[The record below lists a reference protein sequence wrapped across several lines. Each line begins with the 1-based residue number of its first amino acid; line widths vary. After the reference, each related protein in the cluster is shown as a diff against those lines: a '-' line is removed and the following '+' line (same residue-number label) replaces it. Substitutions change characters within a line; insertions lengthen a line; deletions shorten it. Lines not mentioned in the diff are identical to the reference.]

1 MKCKVHKYL
10 PAIGFSKLNKDTFD
24 ELVKEIILRPDYQES
39 AIDFEGNQFVE
50 LRYMV
55 TDNVGLVLRGIYNED
70 DEFILDY
77 YYPTFFGNTVSL
89 NNDVDVIKQTDRDNY
104 YVMCDEIRLGVNL
117 IFQLQNMGEF
127 LRKNIMAGK
136 SGNKNISL
144 AALSTEGK
152 IILPVYDN
160 EKSRIKEKMN
170 NKKRIDLVE
179 QAREGNEEALES
191 LTMDEI
197 DLYQR
202 ISRRVTREDI
212 LSVVTTFFMPYGIEN
227 DKYEVLGEIVDVK
240 EAVNHLTME
249 ELYLLVIESNDVTF
263 EVCIN
268 KDSLLGEPA
277 VGRRFKGTIWLQGT
291 VDFS

>member
-1 MKCKVHKYL
+1 MMHKFL
-10 PAIGFSKLNKDTFD
+10 PAIGFSKLNK
-24 ELVKEIILRPDYQES
+24 EALNNLIQEIILRPDYQES

-55 TDNVGLVLRGIYNED
+55 ADNVGLVLRGIYND
-70 DEFILDY
+70 NDEFILDY
-77 YYPTFFGNTVSL
+77 YYPTYLGESISS
-89 NNDVDVIKQTDRDNY
+89 NNEVDVIKQSDKECY
-104 YVMCDEIRLGVNL
+104 HVMVDEVRLGVNL
-117 IFQLQNMGEF
+117 IFHLQNMGEY
-127 LRKNIMAGK
+127 LRRNTANSKGVKRDIR
-136 SGNKNISL
+136 L
-144 AALSTEGK
+144 AALSLEGK
-152 IILPVYDN
+152 VILPLYDN

-202 ISRRVTREDI
+202 ITRRVSREDI
-212 LSVVTTFFMPYGIEN
+212 LSVVTSFFMPYGIEN
-227 DKYEVLGEIVDVK
+227 DKYEIMGDILDVK
-240 EAVNHLTME
+240 TVVNHLTME
-249 ELYLLVIESNDVTF
+249 ELYLLVVESNDVVL

-268 KDSLLGEPA
+268 KNNLYGEPTI
-277 VGRRFKGTIWLQGT
+277 GRRFKGTIWLQGT

>member
-1 MKCKVHKYL
+1 MHQYL
-10 PAIGFSKLNKDTFD
+10 PAIGFSKTTKT
-24 ELVKEIILRPDYQES
+24 ELEDLINEITLRPDYQES

-55 TDNVGLVLRGIYNED
+55 ADNVGLVLRGIYNDD
-70 DEFILDY
+70 DEFVLDY
-77 YYPTFFGNTVSL
+77 YYPTYLGESISI
-89 NNDVDVIKQTDRDNY
+89 NNDVEVIKQTDKENY

-117 IFQLQNMGEF
+117 IFQLQNMGEY
-127 LRKNIMAGK
+127 LRRNIMNGK
-136 SGNKNISL
+136 SANRDIRL
-144 AALSTEGK
+144 AALSIEGK

-170 NKKRIDLVE
+170 NQKRINLVE

-197 DLYQR
+197 DLYQK

-212 LSVVTTFFMPYGIEN
+212 FSVVTTFFMPYGIEN
-227 DKYEVLGEIVDVK
+227 DKYEILGNILDVK
-240 EAVNHLTME
+240 YLVNHLTME
-249 ELYLLVIESNDVTF
+249 ELILMVIDSNDVIL

-268 KDSLLGEPA
+268 KNNLYGEPA
-277 VGRRFKGTIWLQGT
+277 IGRRFKGIIWLQGT

>member
-1 MKCKVHKYL
+1 MHKYL
-10 PAIGFSKLNKDTFD
+10 PAIGFSKLNKRALE
-24 ELVKEIILRPDYQES
+24 ELIKEITLRPDYQES

-55 TDNVGLVLRGIYNED
+55 ADNVGLVLRGIYDEN

-77 YYPTFFGNTVSL
+77 YYPTYLGQSVSI
-89 NNDVDVIKQTDRDNY
+89 NNDVEVIKQTDKDNY

-117 IFQLQNMGEF
+117 IFQLQNMGEL
-127 LRKNIMAGK
+127 LRRNIMTGK
-136 SGNKNISL
+136 SGNRDIRLS
-144 AALSTEGK
+144 ALSVDGK

-160 EKSRIKEKMN
+160 EKTRIKEKMN
-170 NKKRIDLVE
+170 NQKRINLVE
-179 QAREGNEEALES
+179 QAREGDEEALES

-197 DLYQR
+197 DLYQK

-212 LSVVTTFFMPYGIEN
+212 LSVVTSFFMPYGIEN
-227 DKYEVLGEIVDVK
+227 DKYEILGDILDVK
-240 EAVNHLTME
+240 RVVNHLTME
-249 ELYLLVIESNDVTF
+249 ELYLLIVESNDVVL

-268 KDSLLGEPA
+268 KKNLYGEPT
-277 VGRRFKGTIWLQGT
+277 VGRRFKGVIWLQGT

>member
-1 MKCKVHKYL
+1 MHQYL
-10 PAIGFSKLNKDTFD
+10 PAIGFSKLKKK
-24 ELVKEIILRPDYQES
+24 ELENLIQEITLRPDYQES

-55 TDNVGLVLRGIYNED
+55 ADNVGLVLRGIYNED

-77 YYPTFFGNTVSL
+77 YYPTYFGESISSK
-89 NNDVDVIKQTDRDNY
+89 NDVEVIKQSDKDNY
-104 YVMCDEIRLGVNL
+104 LVMCDEIRLGVNL

-127 LRKNIMAGK
+127 LRNNIMAGK
-136 SGNKNISL
+136 SGDKTIRL
-144 AALSTEGK
+144 AALSLDAK
-152 IILPVYDN
+152 IILPLYDN

-170 NKKRIDLVE
+170 NKKRIDLFE

-212 LSVVTTFFMPYGIEN
+212 LSVVTSYFMPFGIEN
-227 DKYEVLGEIVDVK
+227 DKYDILGDILDVK
-240 EAVNHLTME
+240 SVVNHLTME
-249 ELYLLVIESNDVTF
+249 ELYIMVIESNDVVL

-268 KDSLLGEPA
+268 KKNLFGEPA

>member
-1 MKCKVHKYL
+1 MHQYL
-10 PAIGFSKLNKDTFD
+10 PAIGFSKLNKDAL
-24 ELVKEIILRPDYQES
+24 EEIVNEVILRPDYQES
-39 AIDFEGNQFVE
+39 AIDLEGNQFVE

-55 TDNVGLVLRGIYNED
+55 ADNVGLVLRGIYNEN

-77 YYPTFFGNTVSL
+77 YYPTFFGSIVSIK
-89 NNDVDVIKQTDRDNY
+89 NDVEVIKQTDKDNY

-127 LRKNIMAGK
+127 LRHNISNGK
-136 SGNKNISL
+136 SADKEIML

-152 IILPVYDN
+152 ILLPVHDN
-160 EKSRIKEKMN
+160 EKSRIKEKLN
-170 NKKRIDLVE
+170 NQKRINLVE

-227 DKYEVLGEIVDVK
+227 DKYEILGNILDVK
-240 EAVNHLTME
+240 YVVNHLTME
-249 ELYLLVIESNDVTF
+249 ELVLLTVDSNDVIL

-268 KDSLLGEPA
+268 KNNLFGEPA
-277 VGRRFKGTIWLQGT
+277 IGRRFKGIIWLQGT

>member
-1 MKCKVHKYL
+1 MHQYL
-10 PAIGFSKLNKDTFD
+10 PAIGFSKLNKQTLED
-24 ELVKEIILRPDYQES
+24 LVIEIMARPDYQES

-55 TDNVGLVLRGIYNED
+55 ADNVGLVLRGIYNDD
-70 DEFILDY
+70 DEFVLDY
-77 YYPTFFGNTVSL
+77 YYPTYFGESISI
-89 NNDVDVIKQTDRDNY
+89 NNEVDVIKQTDRDNY
-104 YVMCDEIRLGVNL
+104 FVMCDEIRLGVNL
-117 IFQLQNMGEF
+117 IFQLQNMGEY
-127 LRKNIMAGK
+127 LRRNTIAKQKVKRDIR
-136 SGNKNISL
+136 L

-152 IILPVYDN
+152 ILLPVYDN

-170 NKKRIDLVE
+170 NQKRINLVE

-197 DLYQR
+197 DLYQK

-227 DKYEVLGEIVDVK
+227 DKYEILGDILDIKYV
-240 EAVNHLTME
+240 VNHLTME
-249 ELYLLVIESNDVTF
+249 ELCIMVVESNDVIL

-268 KDSLLGEPA
+268 KNNLYGDPA
-277 VGRRFKGTIWLQGT
+277 IGRRFKGIIWLQGT

>member
-1 MKCKVHKYL
+1 MHKYL
-10 PAIGFSKLNKDTFD
+10 PAIGFSKLNKESLE
-24 ELVKEIILRPDYQES
+24 ELIKEIMLRPEYQES

-50 LRYMV
+50 LRYNV
-55 TDNVGLVLRGIYNED
+55 ADNVGLVLRGVYNEN

-77 YYPTFFGNTVSL
+77 YYPTFFGQKISI
-89 NNDVDVIKQTDRDNY
+89 NNDVEVIRQTDKDNY

-127 LRKNIMAGK
+127 LRHNISNGK
-136 SGNKNISL
+136 SADKEIML

-152 IILPVYDN
+152 ILLPVHDN

-170 NKKRIDLVE
+170 NQKRISLVE

-212 LSVVTTFFMPYGIEN
+212 FSVVTTFFMPYGIEN
-227 DKYEVLGEIVDVK
+227 DKYEILGDILDVRYV
-240 EAVNHLTME
+240 VNHLTME
-249 ELYLLVIESNDVTF
+249 ELCLMTVESNDVVF

-268 KDSLLGEPA
+268 KKDLFGEPT
-277 VGRRFKGTIWLQGT
+277 VGRRFKGIIWLQGT

>member
-1 MKCKVHKYL
+1 MHQYL
-10 PAIGFSKLNKDTFD
+10 PAIGFSKLKKK
-24 ELVKEIILRPDYQES
+24 ELESLIVETTLRPDYQES

-55 TDNVGLVLRGIYNED
+55 ADNVGLVLRGIYNED

-77 YYPTFFGNTVSL
+77 YYPTCFGEVISSK
-89 NNDVDVIKQTDRDNY
+89 NDVEVIKQSDKDNY
-104 YVMCDEIRLGVNL
+104 LVMCDEIRLGVNL

-127 LRKNIMAGK
+127 LRNNIMTGK
-136 SGNKNISL
+136 SADREIRL
-144 AALSTEGK
+144 AALSLDAK
-152 IILPVYDN
+152 IILPLYDN
-160 EKSRIKEKMN
+160 EKNRIKEKMN

-212 LSVVTTFFMPYGIEN
+212 LSVVTSYFMPYGIEN
-227 DKYEVLGEIVDVK
+227 DKYEILGDILDVK
-240 EAVNHLTME
+240 SLVNQLTME
-249 ELYLLVIESNDVTF
+249 ELYVMVVESNDVIF

-268 KDSLLGEPA
+268 KDNLFGEP
-277 VGRRFKGTIWLQGT
+277 VIGRRFKGTIWLQGT
-291 VDFS
+291 VNFS

>member
-1 MKCKVHKYL
+1 MHKYM
-10 PAIGFSKLNKDTFD
+10 PAVGFSKLNKAELD
-24 ELVKEIILRPDYQES
+24 ELIREITLRPDYQES
-39 AIDFEGNQFVE
+39 AIDLEGNQFVE

-55 TDNVGLVLRGIYNED
+55 ADNVGLVLRGIYNEN

-77 YYPTFFGNTVSL
+77 YYPTYFGGSVSI
-89 NNDVDVIKQTDRDNY
+89 NNDVEVIKQTDKDNY

-127 LRKNIMAGK
+127 LRKNGRATKIDK
-136 SGNKNISL
+136 RDIKL

-152 IILPVYDN
+152 ILLPVYDN

-170 NKKRIDLVE
+170 NQKRINLVE
-179 QAREGNEEALES
+179 QARDGNEEALES

-197 DLYQR
+197 DLYQK

-212 LSVVTTFFMPYGIEN
+212 FSVVTSFFMPYGIEN
-227 DKYEVLGEIVDVK
+227 DKYEILGDILDVK
-240 EAVNHLTME
+240 YVVNHLTME
-249 ELYLLVIESNDVTF
+249 ELCMMIIESNDVIL

-268 KDSLLGEPA
+268 KNDLFGEPL
-277 VGRRFKGTIWLQGT
+277 VGRRFKGIIWLQGT
-291 VDFS
+291 VEF

>member
-1 MKCKVHKYL
+1 MHQYL
-10 PAIGFSKLNKDTFD
+10 PAIGFSKIKKK
-24 ELVKEIILRPDYQES
+24 ELENLIQEITLRPDYQES

-55 TDNVGLVLRGIYNED
+55 ADNVGLVLRGIYNED

-77 YYPTFFGNTVSL
+77 YYPTYFGESISSK
-89 NNDVDVIKQTDRDNY
+89 NDVEVIKQSDKDNY
-104 YVMCDEIRLGVNL
+104 LVMCDEIRLGVNL

-127 LRKNIMAGK
+127 LRNNIMAGK
-136 SGNKNISL
+136 SGDKTIRL
-144 AALSTEGK
+144 AALSLDAK
-152 IILPVYDN
+152 IILPLYDN

-170 NKKRIDLVE
+170 NKKRIDLFE

-212 LSVVTTFFMPYGIEN
+212 LSVVTSYFMPFGIEN
-227 DKYEVLGEIVDVK
+227 DKYDILGDILDVK
-240 EAVNHLTME
+240 SVVNHLTME
-249 ELYLLVIESNDVTF
+249 ELYIMVIESNDVVF

-268 KDSLLGEPA
+268 KKNLFGEPA

>member
-1 MKCKVHKYL
+1 MHKFL
-10 PAIGFSKLNKDTFD
+10 PAIGFSKLNNENFTNLIQ
-24 ELVKEIILRPDYQES
+24 EIVKRPDYQES

-55 TDNVGLVLRGIYNED
+55 ADNVGIVLRGSYNEN
-70 DEFILDY
+70 DEFKLDY
-77 YYPTFFGNTVSL
+77 YYPTFIGDSISIK
-89 NNDVDVIKQTDRDNY
+89 NDVEVIKQSDKDNY
-104 YVMCDEIRLGVNL
+104 QVMVDEIRLGVNL

-136 SGNKNISL
+136 ISDRDIKL
-144 AALSTEGK
+144 AALSLDGK
-152 IILPVYDN
+152 IILPLYDN

-170 NKKRIDLVE
+170 NQKRIDLVE

-202 ISRRVTREDI
+202 ITRRVAKEDI
-212 LSVVTTFFMPYGIEN
+212 LSVVTSFFMPYGIEN
-227 DKYEVLGEIVDVK
+227 DKYEILGDILDVK
-240 EAVNHLTME
+240 TVVNHLTME
-249 ELYLLVIESNDVTF
+249 ELYILVVESNDVVL

-268 KDSLLGEPA
+268 KNNLYGEPTI
-277 VGRRFKGTIWLQGT
+277 GRRFKGTIWLQGT

>member
-1 MKCKVHKYL
+1 MHKFL
-10 PAIGFSKLNKDTFD
+10 PAIGFSKLNNETLTNLIQ
-24 ELVKEIILRPDYQES
+24 EIVKRPDYQES

-55 TDNVGLVLRGIYNED
+55 ADNVGIVLRGSYDDN
-70 DEFILDY
+70 DEFKLDY
-77 YYPTFFGNTVSL
+77 YYPTFIGDTISIK
-89 NNDVDVIKQTDRDNY
+89 NDVEVIKQSDKDNY
-104 YVMCDEIRLGVNL
+104 QVMVDEIRLGVNL

-127 LRKNIMAGK
+127 LRRNITSGK
-136 SGNKNISL
+136 SSDRDIKL
-144 AALSTEGK
+144 AALSLDGK
-152 IILPVYDN
+152 IILPLYDN

-170 NKKRIDLVE
+170 NQKRIDLVE

-202 ISRRVTREDI
+202 ITRRVAKEDI
-212 LSVVTTFFMPYGIEN
+212 LSVVTSFFMPYGIEN
-227 DKYEVLGEIVDVK
+227 DKYEILGDILDVK
-240 EAVNHLTME
+240 TVVNHLTME
-249 ELYLLVIESNDVTF
+249 ELYILAVESNDVVL

-268 KDSLLGEPA
+268 KNNLYGEPTI
-277 VGRRFKGTIWLQGT
+277 GRRFKGTIWLQGT

>member
-1 MKCKVHKYL
+1 M
-10 PAIGFSKLNKDTFD
+10 PAIGFSKIKKR
-24 ELVKEIILRPDYQES
+24 ELENLLQEITLRPDYQES

-55 TDNVGLVLRGIYNED
+55 ADNVGLVLRGIYNED

-77 YYPTFFGNTVSL
+77 YYPTYFGESISSK
-89 NNDVDVIKQTDRDNY
+89 NDVEVIKQSDKDNY
-104 YVMCDEIRLGVNL
+104 LVMCDEIRLGVNL

-127 LRKNIMAGK
+127 LRNNIMAGK
-136 SGNKNISL
+136 SGDRTIRL
-144 AALSTEGK
+144 AALSLDAK
-152 IILPVYDN
+152 IILPLYDN

-170 NKKRIDLVE
+170 NKKRIDLFE

-212 LSVVTTFFMPYGIEN
+212 LSVVTSYFMPFGIEN
-227 DKYEVLGEIVDVK
+227 DKYDILGDILDVK
-240 EAVNHLTME
+240 SLVNHLTME
-249 ELYLLVIESNDVTF
+249 ELYIMIIESNDVVF

-268 KDSLLGEPA
+268 KKNLFGEPA

>member
-1 MKCKVHKYL
+1 MHKYM
-10 PAIGFSKLNKDTFD
+10 PAVGFSKLNKETLE
-24 ELVKEIILRPDYQES
+24 ELIKEITLRPDYQES

-55 TDNVGLVLRGIYNED
+55 ADNVGLVLRGVYNEN

-77 YYPTFFGNTVSL
+77 YYPTYFGSSISI
-89 NNDVDVIKQTDRDNY
+89 NNDVEVIKQTDKDNY

-127 LRKNIMAGK
+127 LRKNG
-136 SGNKNISL
+136 GNAKIEKRDIRL

-152 IILPVYDN
+152 ILLPVYDN

-170 NKKRIDLVE
+170 NQKRINLVE
-179 QAREGNEEALES
+179 QARDGNEEALES

-197 DLYQR
+197 DLYQK

-212 LSVVTTFFMPYGIEN
+212 FSVVTSFFMPYGIEN
-227 DKYEVLGEIVDVK
+227 DKYEILGDILDVK
-240 EAVNHLTME
+240 YVVNHLTME
-249 ELYLLVIESNDVTF
+249 ELCMMIVESNDVIL

-268 KDSLLGEPA
+268 KNDLFGEPL
-277 VGRRFKGTIWLQGT
+277 VGRRFKGIIWLQGT
-291 VDFS
+291 VEF